1 MNRSVPALLV
11 ALALAA
17 CGEKEED
24 PLREVEPEQVS
35 VVHFEPDRAA
45 LVTQPIDVKFS
56 QDLVGPSEVGIDVP
70 AEDLLVIAPALSGRA
85 RWTSQDT
92 LRFIPEESFAEGARY
107 RVTLRPGVVGE
118 GRVLSGPGVF
128 EFPTRMFTV
137 ASIEVRPRPE
147 AQTARVVI
155 ELTHPVRP
163 AEASAAVA
171 FRHRD
176 GRTIPSRMLTVGVG
190 KLMTFLIGP
199 MSESLDRVLADVR
212 IDASLRA
219 ASGGRPLE
227 KSIVRPIP
235 LVLDP
240 VLAVESAEPFQ
251 TNERLG
257 VRVRL
262 NRSVDAPTIR
272 NVLTVSP
279 ALELDV
285 EAWHHTFEIRG
296 AFEPGQTYT
305 MALDAGVRSTD
316 GFTLP
321 ERATFTVQMPS
332 LAPALRLV
340 RESGPVELRSVNVAR
355 VDVRVTKVWD
365 DNVAHLLPYLARGSL
380 PDSETFG
387 PVVFRGQLETAGRTD
402 EIVSTVVPYVDPML
416 RRAGLYLVEVVDTER
431 LWVRATSWVFDD
443 GLTLTAKVGASVVRA
458 EVLSQSNL
466 RPVYAAEVRVV
477 SRTNRTLG
485 TARTQPNGI
494 VEIGV
499 DTDAEDP
506 PAWVMARR
514 DTSFAYLPLPAT
526 RAVPKVDEEEGVRGR
541 AHLFLDRSTFR
552 AGETVRLGMIV
563 RNDALDS
570 AAAIPVLDVKDPLG
584 ERLEVER
591 IERAVDGASVHE
603 VELPV
608 DAEQGRYDVRALD
621 ANGWAVGRA
630 SFWVDEAAPPRLA
643 VDVRLD
649 EATTGPRAPTFVV
662 RGGYRLGQKPA
673 SGLVLRTRCRYRE
686 QPVEFARHQGFA
698 FKAAQTRLLEVVERE
713 VESRLDASGVGR
725 RWCPAVRSAGATGPV
740 WITLE
745 AAVVEPGG
753 RVVRDE
759 ASIVHRPTPHAI
771 GARRAIGAGP
781 AEVGK
786 DAALEAIV
794 VGPDGEPVSGI
805 AFTATIRSLD
815 GSAAPVAVKA
825 VSSAEPVTIPYVT
838 REPGRHRVEVET
850 AGGASTSLLFWVV
863 PDVGSNV
870 PAPDGEL
877 VIVAPGS
884 DVEVG
889 GEASLIVWAPYEGQ
903 LDLTIER
910 DRVLWRTKIDL
921 DTNVSEVRV
930 PVLPSYAPNAFA
942 VARIVSGRRAA
953 FAQAPLVVN
962 TRQHRLVTQLTV
974 PQRLTA
980 QHELEVGL
988 DVRDQDGKPVS
999 ANALV
1004 WIVDARR
1011 LDPRFDPPADP
1022 VEHFVGLQ
1030 SLSLVTHDLSTLYDG
1045 LETELM
1051 KPRRQRR
1058 PRVEW
1063 SDAES
1068 SWSKIVRVDGSAKI
1082 PLRVPSMH
1090 GEARVA
1096 AVVFARERFG
1106 AASRMTTVKDPLR
1119 LRTHAPRLLRP
1130 GDELEMP
1137 LEIENGRDR
1146 AIEVNV
1152 DVRAAGPLK
1161 VIDGSK
1167 RVKVD
1172 ADGAENIVVRL
1183 KVDEA
1188 VGDAKVAIRGT
1199 AGTSSSSVE
1208 RRFVVAA
1215 ARSSTIAGAS
1225 LEVSR
1230 TSPLTLALPQAF
1242 VRGSAEASITIG
1254 PTPLYAHRSALDAVL
1269 APSRDP
1275 ELAPTYAVLALTFGY
1290 RLIEDGERRLREALD
1305 RFTAAT
1311 GGREEWATTLYG
1323 LALFEAAR
1331 SRAVDRAATERTYQ
1345 RLYAIVTSPSPE
1357 LDPRVRAVAHFV
1369 LALANRPDRKGLIE
1383 LADAW
1388 DAADAPVEPHV
1399 RAILAGALMKAGML
1413 TRGRR
1418 MLADPIPVTRGNEA
1432 LLLAILA
1439 DVHPFHPQ
1447 VDELTRRLRARAP
1460 QGYWAS
1466 REENA
1471 LALVAIA
1478 MVSRRTA
1485 PDPQYWG
1492 SLLIE
1497 GGVEKRFNTK
1507 RTAIVEDRLDAWRDK
1522 SLSFEVTGAGT
1533 AYVGLSVR
1541 GTATGE
1547 PKPCAE
1553 GIEIAHKLRTIAG
1566 QTIEGAVPY
1575 GELVVGMITVRCTGP
1590 DDCGRVLVDARVAA
1604 GLEIEDP
1611 NLTGLGWLELG
1622 DARPRSEGSSSR
1634 VVYELDLSENE
1645 VAHAYYTA
1653 RAIAVGSFDMPAVI
1667 AAGREGTDRRAVAAA
1682 ARLSVRAA
1690 SAAGTAR

>member
-1 MNRSVPALLV
+1 MNRTVPWLIAV
-11 ALALAA
+11 ALVA

-35 VVHFEPDRAA
+35 VIRFEPQRAA
-45 LVTQPIDVKFS
+45 LVTRPIDITFS

-70 AEDLLVIAPALSGRA
+70 AEDLLVISPALAGRA

-118 GRVLSGPGVF
+118 GRALAGSGVF

-147 AQTARVVI
+147 AQTARVVL
-155 ELTHPVRP
+155 EFTHAVRP

-176 GRTIPSRMLTVGVG
+176 GRLIPSRMLTAGVG
-190 KLMTFLIGP
+190 RLMTFLIGP
-199 MSESLDRVLADVR
+199 MSEPFDRVLADIQ

-219 ASGGRPLE
+219 ARGGRPLE
-227 KSIVRPIP
+227 KTVVRPIA
-235 LVLDP
+235 LVPEP
-240 VLAVESAEPFQ
+240 VLAVESAEAFQ

-262 NRSVDAPTIR
+262 NRVVDASTIR
-272 NVLTVSP
+272 NVLNVSP
-279 ALELDV
+279 PIDFDV

-296 AFEPGQTYT
+296 AFRSGQTYT
-305 MALDAGVRSTD
+305 IALDGGVRSSD
-316 GFTLP
+316 GFVLP
-321 ERATFTVQMPS
+321 ERASFSVEMPS

-340 RESGPVELRSVNVAR
+340 RESGPVELRSVNVSR

-380 PDSETFG
+380 PEAETFG
-387 PVVFRGQLETAGRTD
+387 PVVFRGQLETAGRID
-402 EIVSTVVPYVDPML
+402 EIVSTIVPYVDPMQ

-458 EVLSQSNL
+458 EVYSQSNL

-494 VEIGV
+494 AEIGV

-514 DTSFAYLPLPAT
+514 GTSFAYLPLPAT
-526 RAVPKVDEEEGVRGR
+526 RAVPKVDAEEGVRGR

-563 RNDALDS
+563 RSDALKS
-570 AAAIPVLDVKDPLG
+570 VAATPSLEVRGPLG
-584 ERLEVER
+584 DRIEVER
-591 IERAVDGASVHE
+591 AERGIDGATVHTI
-603 VELPV
+603 VLPV

-621 ANGWAVGRA
+621 GNGWEIGRTR
-630 SFWVDEAAPPRLA
+630 FWVDEAAPPRLA
-643 VDVRLD
+643 VDVQVD
-649 EATTGPRAPTFVV
+649 AESKGPRVPAFVV
-662 RGGYRLGQKPA
+662 KGGYRLGQKPA

-686 QPVEFARHQGFA
+686 QPIEFARHQGFA

-713 VESRLDASGVGR
+713 VESRLDTSGVGR

-740 WITLE
+740 KITLE

-759 ASIVHRPTPHAI
+759 ASYVYRPTPHSI
-771 GARRAIGAGP
+771 GARRALGAGP
-781 AEVGK
+781 SEVGK

-794 VGPDGEPVSGI
+794 VGPDGDPVADI
-805 AFTATIRSLD
+805 AFVATIRSLD
-815 GSAAPVAVKA
+815 GSAAPVQVKA
-825 VSSAEPVTIPYVT
+825 KSGAEPVAIPYVT
-838 REPGRHRVEVET
+838 REPGRHRVDVET
-850 AGGASTSLLFWVV
+850 AGGASTSMLFWVV

-870 PAPDGEL
+870 PAPGGEL
-877 VIVAPGS
+877 VILAPGT
-884 DVEVG
+884 DVAVG
-889 GEASLIVWAPYEGQ
+889 DEASLIVWAPYEGQ
-903 LDLTIER
+903 LELSVER
-910 DRVLWRTKIDL
+910 DRVLWRTKVDL
-921 DTNVSEVRV
+921 DTNVSQVRV
-930 PVLPSYAPNAFA
+930 PVLPSFAPNAFA

-962 TRQHRLVTQLTV
+962 TREHRLQTRLTV
-974 PQRLTA
+974 PGRLTA

-988 DVRDQDGKPVS
+988 DVRDQAGQPVS
-999 ANALV
+999 AHALV

-1011 LDPRFDPPADP
+1011 LDPRFDQPADP

-1030 SLSLVTHDLSTLYDG
+1030 SLSLVTHDLSTLYEGVD
-1045 LETELM
+1045 TNLM

-1063 SDAES
+1063 SDAGS
-1068 SWSKIVRVDGSAKI
+1068 SWSRIVRVDGSARI
-1082 PLRVPSMH
+1082 PIRVPSMH
-1090 GEARVA
+1090 GDARVA
-1096 AVVFARERFG
+1096 AVVFAGDRFG
-1106 AASRMTTVKDPLR
+1106 AASRITTVKDPLR

-1130 GDELEMP
+1130 GDQLEMP

-1146 AIEVNV
+1146 AIDV
-1152 DVRAAGPLK
+1152 DVSVRSEGPLR
-1161 VIDGSK
+1161 VAERSK
-1167 RVKVD
+1167 RVSVA
-1172 ADGAENIVVRL
+1172 ADGAENVVVKL
-1183 KVDEA
+1183 EVGDA
-1188 VGDAKVAIRGT
+1188 VGDAKVSIRGI

-1208 RRFVVAA
+1208 RRFVVAP

-1230 TSPLTLALPQAF
+1230 ASPLTLALPDAF
-1242 VRGSAEASITIG
+1242 VRGSAKASLTIG
-1254 PTPLYAHRSALDAVL
+1254 PTILYAHRAALDAAL

-1275 ELAPTYAVLALTFGY
+1275 DLAATYEVLALTFGH
-1290 RLIEDGERRLREALD
+1290 RLIEDGDRRLREALD
-1305 RFTAAT
+1305 RLTASS
-1311 GGREEWATTLYG
+1311 GGRDEWATTLYG

-1331 SRAVDRAATERTYQ
+1331 IRAVDRAATERTYQ
-1345 RLYAIVTSPSPE
+1345 RLYAIATSPSAE
-1357 LDPRVRAVAHFV
+1357 VEPRVRALVHFV
-1369 LALANRPDRKGLIE
+1369 LALANRPDRRGLIE

-1399 RAILAGALMKAGML
+1399 RAMLAGALMRAGML

-1432 LLLAILA
+1432 LFLAILA
-1439 DVHPFHPQ
+1439 DVHPFHPK
-1447 VDELTRRLRARAP
+1447 VDELMRVLRARAP
-1460 QGYWAS
+1460 QGYWAT

-1471 LALVAIA
+1471 LALAAVAK
-1478 MVSRRTA
+1478 VSRRAA
-1485 PDPQYWG
+1485 PDPAYWG
-1492 SLLIE
+1492 SLLIDGE
-1497 GGVEKRFNTK
+1497 VEKRFNTK
-1507 RTAIVEDRLDAWRDK
+1507 RTAIVDASLDAWRDK
-1522 SLSFEVTGAGT
+1522 TLSFEVTGSGT

-1541 GTATGE
+1541 GVATGE
-1547 PKPCAE
+1547 PKPRSDGLE
-1553 GIEIAHKLRTIAG
+1553 VAHRLRAIAG
-1566 QTIEGAVPY
+1566 QAIDGAVPY
-1575 GELVVGMITVRCTGP
+1575 GELVVGMVTVRCTAQ
-1590 DDCGRVLVDARVAA
+1590 DDCGRVLVDVRAAA

-1622 DARPRSEGSSSR
+1622 ASRPRSDGTSSR
-1634 VVYELDLSENE
+1634 VVYELNLSEDE

-1653 RAIAVGSFDMPAVI
+1653 RAIAVGTFRMPAVI
-1667 AAGREGTDRRAVAAA
+1667 AAGREGSERRAVAAEGRIA
-1682 ARLSVRAA
+1682 IRAA
-1690 SAAGTAR
+1690 GPGR